1 MESTVHA
8 VAECDGI
15 HTIKSL
21 LQNSDEIQAT
31 LVQLTQFRQQ
41 LHESFPTRADAI
53 MDLLDAL
60 CSNTTAQSVA
70 ELSLNPVF
78 RYSYNSVYDGIQHFF
93 QPNHQNTA
101 TEERC
106 AYEHQLMQLIVAH
119 LPLPQQHPFWLFG
132 VDVTSA
138 PRRFA
143 YTLADR
149 TYVYQP
155 NTVASNKPVTIGH
168 QYSALV
174 LFPEKTSVVQCDEC
188 GAQALPRQSRVT
200 AACLPRQASSP
211 PWVVPLSLRRVSSK
225 ETKRSVGA
233 EQVKALLNDETL
245 PFHRE
250 LCVQVADSDYSVVYY
265 AVLALTPR
273 KGHPTWYGKRF
284 DLKDKTTWRVRSH
297 ALGRT

>member
-1 MESTVHA
+1 
-8 VAECDGI
+8 
-15 HTIKSL
+15 
-21 LQNSDEIQAT
+21 
-31 LVQLTQFRQQ
+31 
-41 LHESFPTRADAI
+41 

-78 RYSYNSVYDGIQHFF
+78 RYSYNSAYDGIQHFF
-93 QPNHQNTA
+93 QANHQNTA
-101 TEERC
+101 TEERR

-119 LPLPQQHPFWLFG
+119 LSLPQQQPFWLFG

-174 LFPEKTSVVQCDEC
+174 LFPQKASAVRCDEV
-188 GAQALPRQSRVT
+188 ALRTHGEAERLRLC
-200 AACLPRQASSP
+200 AALPRQASSP

-233 EQVKALLNDETL
+233 EQVKALLNDEAL
-245 PFHRE
+245 PFHQE

-265 AVLALTPR
+265 LGEMGKYDNLVTIARVRSNRVFYRQPLSSATPH
-273 KGHPTWYGKRF
+273 KQGHPTWYGKRF